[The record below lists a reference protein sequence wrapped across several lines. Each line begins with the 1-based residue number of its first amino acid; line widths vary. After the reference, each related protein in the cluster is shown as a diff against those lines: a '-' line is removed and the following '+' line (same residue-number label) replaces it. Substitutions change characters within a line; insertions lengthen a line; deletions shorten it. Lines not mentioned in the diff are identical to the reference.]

1 MHPARTDQEASDY
14 DAVSPSPRGGT
25 NRTGL
30 IFMWTVF
37 YRILALLAKY
47 GKWVVDWAWR
57 NRDLI
62 FKWIGQGMAVEWIIQ
77 KIKEMLGIR

>member
-1 MHPARTDQEASDY
+1 
-14 DAVSPSPRGGT
+14 
-25 NRTGL
+25 
-30 IFMWTVF
+30 MWTVF